1 MADVLI
7 VDDDGD
13 LAEVT
18 AMILESAGHRTRRA
32 ADGREGLDR
41 LRERL
46 PDVVVLDV
54 EMPHQSGPDLAYRM
68 LVEDAGMERVPVLLV
83 SGCIGLDEVAV
94 RVGTPTAS
102 RSPTRSRPSSRPS
115 SARSP
120 SDARRPRWG
129 ADADVAPLAPRL
141 RRRAGGYRS

>member
-7 VDDDGD
+7 VDDDAD

-32 ADGREGLDR
+32 SDGREGLDR
-41 LRERL
+41 LREQL

-54 EMPHQSGPDLAYRM
+54 EMPHLSGPDMAYRM

-83 SGCIGLDEVAV
+83 SGCVELEAVAA
-94 RVGTPTAS
+94 RVGTPYRLAKPYSIERFLATLDHAL
-102 RSPTRSRPSSRPS
+102 TE
-115 SARSP
+115 
-120 SDARRPRWG
+120 RRPPGPVRH
-129 ADADVAPLAPRL
+129 
-141 RRRAGGYRS
+141 GG

>member
-54 EMPHQSGPDLAYRM
+54 EMPHLSGPDLAYRM
-68 LVEDAGMERVPVLLV
+68 LLEDAGMERVPVLLV
-83 SGCIGLDEVAV
+83 SGCIELDEVAA
-94 RVGTPTAS
+94 RVGTPYCLAKPYSIESFLAS
-102 RSPTRSRPSSRPS
+102 FQRALSE
-115 SARSP
+115 
-120 SDARRPRWG
+120 RRPP
-129 ADADVAPLAPRL
+129 APLGRG
-141 RRRAGGYRS
+141 R